1 MFHFRRRRRLYALLG
16 AGVVAGGC
24 AAYAA
29 YSFGWFSTLAREE
42 DEPEEDPSTDV
53 EKDDVSSSGK
63 GPTSK
68 ETTIDQADID
78 AHVEHHFQS
87 IQTIATET
95 TITNLMAQLAENIK
109 SIDNIEETVE
119 KLRQTKLKQQEKL
132 KVHNGGTGMLSVKQ
146 KLSMWNAVLD
156 GAVRR
161 FICVVWTLPMLQLQ
175 IRVQLNILGRTLYL
189 QSSLENHAVMISSA
203 QEAFL
208 SIGEYLGT
216 HGCVCMMKKSSEIGN
231 KVVASLKKDGDFL
244 ANAVTM
250 KDING
255 ALSSGL
261 EMFEKEMIRTG
272 DWLEAVIP
280 PNEYIDRIL
289 SSIDSLEDQQRVM
302 AMWRETV
309 AIMKSP
315 EFSGQFLE
323 LCAKRLSGMIS
334 DRMEE
339 VLGRELVH
347 SLVRTI
353 PPLVNEV
360 SQALDTSSEYVKTLS
375 SMQEIEDMS
384 ARVYANG
391 SL

>member
-1 MFHFRRRRRLYALLG
+1 M
-16 AGVVAGGC
+16 
-24 AAYAA
+24 
-29 YSFGWFSTLAREE
+29 AREE

-95 TITNLMAQLAENIK
+95 TITNLMARLAENIK

-189 QSSLENHAVMISSA
+189 QSSLENHAIMISSA

-309 AIMKSP
+309 DIMKSP

-334 DRMEE
+334 DRMEA

-384 ARVYANG
+384 VRVYANG

>member
-1 MFHFRRRRRLYALLG
+1 
-16 AGVVAGGC
+16 
-24 AAYAA
+24 
-29 YSFGWFSTLAREE
+29 
-42 DEPEEDPSTDV
+42 
-53 EKDDVSSSGK
+53 
-63 GPTSK
+63 
-68 ETTIDQADID
+68 
-78 AHVEHHFQS
+78 
-87 IQTIATET
+87 
-95 TITNLMAQLAENIK
+95 
-109 SIDNIEETVE
+109 
-119 KLRQTKLKQQEKL
+119 
-132 KVHNGGTGMLSVKQ
+132 
-146 KLSMWNAVLD
+146 
-156 GAVRR
+156 
-161 FICVVWTLPMLQLQ
+161 
-175 IRVQLNILGRTLYL
+175 
-189 QSSLENHAVMISSA
+189 
-203 QEAFL
+203 
-208 SIGEYLGT
+208 
-216 HGCVCMMKKSSEIGN
+216 MKKSSEIGN

-309 AIMKSP
+309 DIMKSP